1 MSFHVV
7 ELTVLV
13 NTQARKPDSNGD
25 CLVAGDKEAR
35 QGALSSWGL
44 EQYYLSILNTR
55 LGFYCRAH
63 YSDVLS
69 CNL

>member
-13 NTQARKPDSNGD
+13 NTQAREPWPNGD
-25 CLVAGDKEAR
+25 CLVPGDREAR
-35 QGALSSWGL
+35 QGALSAWGL
-44 EQYYLSILNTR
+44 ERYLSIFNTR